1 MLLILIP
8 GGGVTGDVDGMH
20 HKVESSSRFPLM
32 MVLLLFIIVTVSSSN
47 IHVHPASHKIDMD
60 NNDRSISANT
70 CAMRA
75 FVGKCGRYNNFVA
88 IDLMI
93 LLLAHFTSSG
103 WCLIISPG

>member
-1 MLLILIP
+1 M
-8 GGGVTGDVDGMH
+8 VDGMH

-32 MVLLLFIIVTVSSSN
+32 MVLLFFIIVTFSASN
-47 IHVHPASHKIDMD
+47 VHVHPASHKIDMD
-60 NNDRSISANT
+60 NNDRSISAKT

-88 IDLMI
+88 IDLMT

-103 WCLIISPG
+103 WCVIISPG